1 MLPFEREVVDSLM
14 SPALE
19 PDERA
24 AVLDYVDGALR
35 AMPEHL
41 RAGVVA
47 ESLLFDVYVRAG
59 RALGR
64 RGALADQVERWQNSP
79 LDVIRQWVRLLH
91 SLVLFAEH
99 ELAPAHAGLEAAR

>member
-1 MLPFEREVVDSLM
+1 MLRFEREVVGSLM

-19 PDERA
+19 ADERA
-24 AVLDYVDGALR
+24 AVEAYVDGALR

-41 RAGVVA
+41 RAGVLA
-47 ESLLFDVYVRAG
+47 ESLLFEAYVRAG
-59 RALGR
+59 RAFGR
-64 RGALADQVERWQNSP
+64 GGTIADHVERWKNSP

-99 ELAPAHAGLEAAR
+99 ELAPERAGVGATP

>member
-1 MLPFEREVVDSLM
+1 MLWFERQVVTTLAADVD
-14 SPALE
+14 E
-19 PDERA
+19 PRRSAIEE
-24 AVLDYVDGALR
+24 YVDGALG

-47 ESLLFDVYVRAG
+47 ESLVLGAWVRLQ

-64 RGALADQVERWQNSP
+64 LDRRTLDTRLEAWEASP
-79 LDVIRQWVRLLH
+79 IGPVRQYVRMMR

-99 ELAPAHAGLEAAR
+99 ELAP

>member
-1 MLPFEREVVDSLM
+1 MLWLEREVVTTL
-14 SPALE
+14 
-19 PDERA
+19 A
-24 AVLDYVDGALR
+24 ADVDDRRRSAIEEYVDGALG

-47 ESLLFDVYVRAG
+47 ESLVLGTWVRLQ

-64 RGALADQVERWQNSP
+64 
-79 LDVIRQWVRLLH
+79 LDRRTLDARLEAWEASRIGPVRQYVRMMR

-99 ELAPAHAGLEAAR
+99 ELAP

>member
-1 MLPFEREVVDSLM
+1 MLPFEREVVGSLM
-14 SPALE
+14 SPALDE
-19 PDERA
+19 DERA
-24 AVLDYVDGALR
+24 AVADYVDGALR

-47 ESLLFDVYVRAG
+47 ESLLFGAWVRAG

-64 RGALADQVERWQNSP
+64 RGTLADQVTRWQRSP
-79 LDVIRQWVRLLH
+79 VDVIRQWVRLLH

-99 ELAPAHAGLEAAR
+99 ELAPERAGLEATG

>member
-1 MLPFEREVVDSLM
+1 MLPFEREVVGSLM

-19 PDERA
+19 PAERA

-47 ESLLFDVYVRAG
+47 ESILFDATVRVG

-64 RGALADQVERWQNSP
+64 GGSLAEQVDRWQHSP
-79 LDVIRQWVRLLH
+79 VDVIRQWVRLLH

-99 ELAPAHAGLEAAR
+99 ELAPGHAGVGAAP